1 MISQIP
7 QNHCRIIER
16 FGKPVKVQGSGL
28 AFKIPFIDKVR
39 NVSTESGWGS
49 ETNKDG
55 YFIELSEQILDTNS
69 RECISKDNAKVKV
82 DTVISWRIVDPI
94 KAVYEVDK
102 LHYSLIQATLNAVR
116 SKIGEM
122 DLDQALSAREE
133 LNEKVTATLSLTSQK
148 WGINI
153 LRAEIQELKTD
164 NATTTAMLQQLE
176 AERKSRAIVSEAVG
190 SADALIKN
198 AEAEKQA
205 LILRAEGVA
214 KALKIVTE
222 ADNLYLNSISDS
234 IGQKEASKLLSIQKT
249 LDGYK
254 AIAENPSHKVYLP
267 SSIQT
272 FVNEN

>member
-28 AFKIPFIDKVR
+28 AFKIPFIDEVR
-39 NVSTESGWGS
+39 NVSTGSGWGS

-69 RECISKDNAKVKV
+69 RECISKDNAKVNV

-176 AERKSRAIVSEAVG
+176 AERKSRAIVSEAIG
-190 SADALIKN
+190 SAEALIKN

-205 LILRAEGVA
+205 MILRAEGVA

-234 IGQKEASKLLSIQKT
+234 IGQEEASKLLSIQKT

-254 AIAENPSHKVYLP
+254 IIAENPSHKVYLP
-267 SSIQT
+267 SSIKT
-272 FVNEN
+272 FVNES